1 MLMAGKTEMKLPQIF
16 SIAQSPG
23 VRIMLACVMALLF
36 RTVLDLL
43 YANFVAQYYAD
54 DSLGFPLFADNPIRL
69 IESYAIAIVLAIST
83 ATSLSHRSRPSGIVL
98 ALYLIVVMLPLTSL
112 YGIAG
117 APAAFVYAAAAC
129 FLVLIAATEILPR
142 VRLPSPSRH
151 MVHLAL
157 IAVAGISIYVYGWL
171 ALTGGLERL
180 NFDLLS
186 VYGVRAL
193 YAQTRGPMIGYF
205 VPWQANVF
213 NVLVMCYGMKKRNYR
228 LAALAVIAQ
237 LFLFGMTGH
246 KSFLLATFLAIG
258 VFYLWQRKNAISYML
273 LGASLLALSSY
284 AYFLMTDDKFI
295 AALFIRRLF
304 FVQAG
309 LHAMYYDF
317 FSCPDHPF
325 YMLSDSILRNFYPNP
340 YGDHMPSVIASTYW
354 GVDFNPNVGYLG
366 DAYGNFGFFGMVF
379 FSAILGMVLRTI
391 DSIGSSIPPHFV
403 AAAISMPAISLT
415 QSALTT
421 VMLTHGLIPAV
432 LMLWIFNNLMEKRG
446 HQNNSFRCNCSDNY
460 VSEGLRK

>member
-1 MLMAGKTEMKLPQIF
+1 MQLAENIEMNRIRIF
-16 SIAQSPG
+16 GAAQSSG
-23 VRIMLACVMALLF
+23 VRIMLACVMAILF
-36 RTVLDLL
+36 RAVLDIL
-43 YANFVAQYYAD
+43 YANFLAQYYAG
-54 DSLGFPLFADNPIRL
+54 DSMGFPLFADSPLRL
-69 IESYAIAIVLAIST
+69 IESYAIAIVLSAST
-83 ATSLSHRSRPSGIVL
+83 AASLTHRSRPSGIIL
-98 ALYLIVVMLPLTSL
+98 ALYLMVVMLPLTSL

-142 VRLPSPSRH
+142 VRLPSPSRQ

-213 NVLVMCYGMKKRNYR
+213 NVLVMCYGMEKRNYR

-246 KSFLLATFLAIG
+246 KSFLLAIFLAIG
-258 VFYLWQRKNAISYML
+258 VFYIWQRKNAISYML
-273 LGASLLALSSY
+273 LGASLLALFSY
-284 AYFLMTDDKFI
+284 AYFLMTEDKFI

-309 LHAMYYDF
+309 LHVMYYDF
-317 FSCPDHPF
+317 FSRLDHPF
-325 YMLSDSILRNFYPNP
+325 YMLSDSILRDFYQNP
-340 YGDHMPSVIASTYW
+340 YGDHMPGVIASAYW

-379 FSAILGMVLRTI
+379 FSAMLGMVMRII
-391 DSIGSSIPPHFV
+391 DSVGSTIPPHFV

-421 VMLTHGLIPAV
+421 VMLTHGLVPVI
-432 LMLWIFNNLMEKRG
+432 LILWIFNKLMEKRG
-446 HQNNSFRCNCSDNY
+446 YQNSSFRWNCSDNF